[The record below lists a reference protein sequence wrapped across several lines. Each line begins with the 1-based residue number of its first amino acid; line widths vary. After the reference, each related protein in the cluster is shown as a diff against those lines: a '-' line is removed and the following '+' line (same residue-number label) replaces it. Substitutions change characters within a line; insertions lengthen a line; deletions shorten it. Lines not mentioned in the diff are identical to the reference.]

1 MNPDEVFTQ
10 HRGLL
15 LRLAYDIT
23 GSWSDAEDVTQQA
36 WERWHRADVVPDQPR
51 AYLARIATN
60 LALDAV
66 RRRESTGY
74 PGVWLPEPVA
84 TGLAADEELAL
95 AGEVEIALMVVLG
108 NLSPLERAAFLLHDV
123 FSFSHQEVADM
134 LGREPAAV
142 RQLASRARRHI
153 EQRRPVDP
161 AAAIDARELARFTDA
176 FIAAAR
182 QGDLDTLEQM
192 LTADVVMVG
201 DGGGKRPAARR
212 PIIGPDKVARFC
224 VGIARQVVEGT
235 ELVSVEANH
244 RPALAFYRHGKLD
257 TLMWFLWRDRRV
269 TMGLSVGNP
278 DKLALIE
285 KQLRRREVD
294 E

>member
-23 GSWSDAEDVTQQA
+23 GSWSDAEDVAQQA

-66 RRRESTGY
+66 RRREASGY

-84 TGLAADEELAL
+84 TGPAADEALAM

-108 NLSPLERAAFLLHDV
+108 SLSPLERAAFLLHDV

-134 LGREPAAV
+134 VGREPAAV

-153 EQRRPVDP
+153 EERRPVDP
-161 AAAIDARELARFTDA
+161 AAAIDARELARFMDA
-176 FIAAAR
+176 FLAAAR

-201 DGGGKRPAARR
+201 DGGGKRPAALR
-212 PIIGPDKVARFC
+212 PILGPDKVARFC
-224 VGIARQVVEGT
+224 VGIARQLVEGT
-235 ELVSVEANH
+235 EVVPVEANH
-244 RPALAFYRHGKLD
+244 RPALAFYRDGTLD
-257 TLMWFLWRDRRV
+257 TLVWLLWRDGRV
-269 TMGLSVGNP
+269 AMGLSVGNP

-285 KQLRRREVD
+285 KHLRRNEVD

>member
-10 HRGLL
+10 HRGLM